1 VKAVRIHEHGEV
13 GTLRYEEIP
22 LPEPEKGQARVKLAA
37 AGVNFIDVYKR
48 KGLYPVSLPATLG
61 MEGGGVVDALGPG
74 VKEVRVG
81 DRVAYAME
89 TGSYAEFAIVDAW
102 KLVPL
107 PNEVDFQ
114 QGTAAMLQG
123 LTAHYLSHST
133 FPLKKGDTALVHAAA
148 GGVGQLLVQLAVMRG
163 ARVIATTSTPEKAK
177 LAKGAGAHDVILYTQ
192 QDFAEE
198 VKSLTKGRG
207 VDVVYDSVGLETF
220 WKSLDSLRPRGT
232 MVLYGQSSGPVPP
245 IDLQVFNL
253 KGGLFVTRPSLQH
266 YASTREELLGRARDL
281 FQWMRSKELRV
292 VVDKTF
298 PLENAADA
306 HRYLEARKT
315 QGKLLLIP

>member
-1 VKAVRIHEHGEV
+1 MKAVRIHEHGDV
-13 GTLRYEEIP
+13 STLRYEEIP
-22 LPEPEKGQARVKLAA
+22 IPQPEKGQARVKIAA
-37 AGVNFIDVYKR
+37 AGVNFIDIYKR

-61 MEGGGVVDALGPG
+61 MEGGGIVDALGPG

-81 DRVAYAME
+81 DRAAYAME
-89 TGSYAEFAIVDAW
+89 TGSYAEYAVVDAW

-114 QGTAAMLQG
+114 QGTAVMLQG

-133 FPLKKGDTALVHAAA
+133 FPLKKGDTALIHAAA

-198 VKSLTKGRG
+198 VKNLTKGRG
-207 VDVVYDSVGLETF
+207 VDVVYDSVGQETF
-220 WKSLDSLRPRGT
+220 WKSLDSLRPRGM

-266 YASTREELLGRARDL
+266 YAGTREELLGRARDL

-298 PLENAADA
+298 PLQNAADA
-306 HRYLEARKT
+306 HRYLEARLT
-315 QGKLLLIP
+315 QGKVLLIP

>member
-1 VKAVRIHEHGEV
+1 MKAVRIHEHGEV